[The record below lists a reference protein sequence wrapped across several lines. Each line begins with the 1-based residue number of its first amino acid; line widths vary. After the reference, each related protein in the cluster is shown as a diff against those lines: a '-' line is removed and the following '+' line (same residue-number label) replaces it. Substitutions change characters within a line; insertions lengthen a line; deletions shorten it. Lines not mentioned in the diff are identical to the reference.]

1 MRPITLLTKI
11 SDLLEDYPMLEDT
24 LIELSPAFSKL
35 RSPILRNT
43 IAKVTSVKQAAV
55 IAGIDPGAV
64 VSKLKEAAGL
74 PDDNFESL
82 SAPILNTDSR
92 EIPEWYSKERVKI
105 RYDATSTLEN
115 GEVPM
120 AEILKYAK
128 SLKDGEIFEFS
139 SPFLPSPIIEILN
152 KKGFLVWSAKAQDQ
166 ISTPSGYLN
175 RVTPKKP
182 ESDPC

>member
-55 IAGIDPGAV
+55 IAGIDPGSV
-64 VSKLKEAAGL
+64 VSKLREAAGL
-74 PDDNFESL
+74 PDEKFESL
-82 SAPILNTDSR
+82 SADTLNTDSG
-92 EIPEWYSKERVKI
+92 EIPEWYSKERVII

-128 SLKDGEIFEFS
+128 SLKESEIFEFS

-152 KKGFLVWSAKAQDQ
+152 KKGFLVWSEKVMDQ
-166 ISTPSGYLN
+166 PSISPGYLN
-175 RVTPKKP
+175 RVTPKK
-182 ESDPC
+182 